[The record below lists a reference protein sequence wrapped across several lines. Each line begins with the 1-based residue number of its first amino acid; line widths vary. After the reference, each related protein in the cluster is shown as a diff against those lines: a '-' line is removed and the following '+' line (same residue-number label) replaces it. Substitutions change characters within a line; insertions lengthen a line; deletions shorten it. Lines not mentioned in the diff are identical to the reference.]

1 MHLYMYTCM
10 YVCMHACNACMHI
23 CMRLRHTHAQVC
35 LYVRMFVCMYVR
47 MWHMANTS
55 WSCSLVSK
63 VAAPER
69 ANALTTEDAQRCKGF
84 RKPSEVFGGIILQ
97 YIPKLL
103 SAHMNVSAE

>member
-1 MHLYMYTCM
+1 MYTCM
-10 YVCMHACNACMHI
+10 YVCMHACMHACMHV
-23 CMRLRHTHAQVC
+23 CMHLRHTHAQVC

-69 ANALTTEDAQRCKGF
+69 ANALTTEDAQRCKG
-84 RKPSEVFGGIILQ
+84 SES
-97 YIPKLL
+97 LL
-103 SAHMNVSAE
+103 KFLVALYCNISRNSCRPI